1 MTARRR
7 IEELRS
13 LLHHHSHRYH
23 VLDDPEISDSEYDAL
38 YRELEALEEANPG
51 LVTADSPTRRI
62 GEVPESSFAPA
73 AHRQRMFSLDNVESA
88 DNLRSWET
96 RLARATPLSSSASLR
111 PLVSSS
117 RLTSATCP
125 SSDSR

>member
-7 IEELRS
+7 IDELRS

-62 GEVPESSFAPA
+62 GEVPESAFAPA
-73 AHRQRMFSLDNVESA
+73 AHRQRMFSLDTSVGRQPVLGDQA
-88 DNLRSWET
+88 VRPGT
-96 RLARATPLSSSASLR
+96 YTGMPAS
-111 PLVSSS
+111 
-117 RLTSATCP
+117 
-125 SSDSR
+125 